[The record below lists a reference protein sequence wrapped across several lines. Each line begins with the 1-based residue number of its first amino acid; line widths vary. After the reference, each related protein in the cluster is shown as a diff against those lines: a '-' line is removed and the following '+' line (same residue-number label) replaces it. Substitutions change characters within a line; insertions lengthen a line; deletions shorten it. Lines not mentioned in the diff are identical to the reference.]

1 MSYIPTEVSNLVKDT
16 ESGAL
21 LNTDKNALQAYK
33 MRRKNASRINT
44 IESDVADVKEE
55 LSEIRS
61 LLLQLVNR

>member
-21 LNTDKNALQAYK
+21 LNTDKNALHAYK